1 MKIVKKLAEKS
12 NVTNINTISRGET
25 IPLQDESSIVIRDVN
40 FLGRL
45 ST

>member
-25 IPLQDESSIVIRDVN
+25 IPLSGDHSATRR
-40 FLGRL
+40 GRK
-45 ST
+45 SGIKN